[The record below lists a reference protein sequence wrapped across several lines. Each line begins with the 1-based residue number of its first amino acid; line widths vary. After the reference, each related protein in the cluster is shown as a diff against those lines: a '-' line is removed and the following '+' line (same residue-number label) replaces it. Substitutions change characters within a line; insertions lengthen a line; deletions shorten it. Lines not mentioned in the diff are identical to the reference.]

1 MTKTKLAIL
10 GVGRWG
16 KHLVRNF
23 SQHPQAELLAV
34 VETNP
39 DKLAACRQQFG
50 ETSQVIF
57 TEDWQTIRQHPEL
70 EAVVIATPAS
80 THYAL
85 IKDALELGY
94 HIFTEKPLTLDPEE
108 CRQLCELAA
117 NQQRQLF
124 VDHTYLF
131 NPAVE
136 GGKQVVDEGTLGK
149 LYYGYGA
156 RTHLSPVRQDVDA
169 LWDLAIHDIA
179 IFSRWLGEVPTEV
192 QATGTTWLQ
201 PELNMTVA
209 QEQVSGLRDLVW
221 VTLYY
226 PSGFTAYVHLCWLNT
241 DKQRRLTVV
250 GDKGSL
256 VFDELAESPLM
267 LKRGYFEKEG
277 QSFTPK
283 GVETEVV
290 SLENYEPLREVCDRF
305 LECVQTDTP
314 SPVSSGWVG
323 TELVKILTAL
333 TRSLQTGGAKIP
345 VQG

>member
-39 DKLAACRQQFG
+39 EKLAACRQQLG
-50 ETSQVIF
+50 EESKVII
-57 TEDWQTIRQHPEL
+57 ESDWQAIRQHPEL

-80 THYAL
+80 THYDL

-94 HIFTEKPLTLDPEE
+94 HVFTEKPLTLDPAE

-117 NQQRQLF
+117 TQQRQLF

-131 NPAVE
+131 NPAVD
-136 GGKQVVDEGTLGK
+136 GGKQVVDAGTLGK
-149 LYYGYGA
+149 LYYGYA
-156 RTHLSPVRQDVDA
+156 SRTHLSPVRQDVDA

-226 PSGFTAYVHLCWLNT
+226 PSGFTAYIHLCWLNT

-267 LKRGYFEKEG
+267 LKQGYFKKEG
-277 QSFTPK
+277 QSFIPK
-283 GVETEVV
+283 GVETEAVN
-290 SLENYEPLREVCDRF
+290 LDNYEPLREVCDRF
-305 LECVQTDTP
+305 LECVQTETP
-314 SPVSSGWVG
+314 SPISSGWVG
-323 TELVKILTAL
+323 TEFVKILTAL
-333 TRSLQTGGAKIP
+333 TRSLQTGGQKIA
-345 VQG
+345 VKR